1 MRNIVLYSVYNF
13 GKEFTMSLF
22 GNEKSSVS
30 SCLVTLVMG
39 TMPLAKDLY
48 QVHYLVKIVIL
59 LSHRQ
64 LILNF

>member
-1 MRNIVLYSVYNF
+1 
-13 GKEFTMSLF
+13 MSLF